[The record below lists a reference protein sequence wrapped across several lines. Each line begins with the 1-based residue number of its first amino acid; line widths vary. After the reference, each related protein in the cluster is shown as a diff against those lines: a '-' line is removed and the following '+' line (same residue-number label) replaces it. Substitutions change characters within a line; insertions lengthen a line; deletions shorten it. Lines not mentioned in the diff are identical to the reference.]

1 MRVFSRSVETRHFL
15 SVGRN
20 TYTMA
25 SQTPTKHVVLGSGR
39 LLGIQR
45 KIDAV
50 ELLGW
55 LAVLIP
61 VLSYLAD
68 GGLTNLTDASRWFEV
83 INRLSAL
90 IGTSMLLV
98 HMLLIARIPW
108 LEKTLGLDKL
118 TAHHK
123 RLGKPVLYLLVLHS
137 LTAVVSYSIADS
149 VNPLTTLIDLITDYP
164 QLLLATVGLVL
175 MIVVVISSI
184 RAARRRLS
192 YETWYL
198 IHLVSYVAVLVAIP
212 HQFELG
218 SELLSS
224 PWLNGYFIA
233 LYLYVFANVAWF
245 RSLHPV
251 VASLVMNQR
260 IAQVKK
266 EANRTTS
273 LTITG
278 RRIERLGVEAGQFFM
293 LRVMAKGMW
302 WRPHPFSVSASP
314 SKEIRFTIGARGD
327 DTAKIQ
333 DLKPG
338 TRVILEGP
346 FGVFSEAKRTKQH
359 VTLIAAGIGI
369 APIRAL
375 AESMAAEPGDITVI
389 YRVTDTS
396 DAALLDEVKRI
407 CQEREHYLFILT
419 GSRPNGPGFM
429 PVQLAGERQQPEFE
443 RLLTIAP
450 YLLESDVYICGP
462 APWSESVLHA
472 LGKLRVPNDYIHLE
486 EFSW

>member
-1 MRVFSRSVETRHFL
+1 
-15 SVGRN
+15 
-20 TYTMA
+20 MA
-25 SQTPTKHVVLGSGR
+25 HQTAAKQVVLGSGR

-45 KIDAV
+45 RIDAV

-61 VLSYLAD
+61 ALSYVAD
-68 GGLTNLTDASRWFEV
+68 GGLTNLSDAGSWFEV

-118 TAHHK
+118 TSHHK
-123 RLGKPVLYLLVLHS
+123 KLGKPVLYLLLLHTV
-137 LTAVVSYSIADS
+137 TAVVSYSIADS
-149 VNPLTTLIDLITDYP
+149 VNPLVTLIGLVTDYP

-184 RAARRRLS
+184 RAARRRMS
-192 YETWYL
+192 YEAWYL

-218 SELLSS
+218 SELLAS

-233 LYLYVFANVAWF
+233 LYVYVFANVVWF
-245 RSLHPV
+245 RSLRPV
-251 VASLVMNQR
+251 VASLLMNQR
-260 IAQVKK
+260 ITQVKK

-278 RRIERLGVEAGQFFM
+278 RRIERLGAEAGQFFM

-302 WRPHPFSVSASP
+302 WRSHPFSVSASP

-346 FGVFSEAKRTKQH
+346 FGVFSEAKRTRQQ

-407 CQEREHYLFILT
+407 CQEREHDLFVLT

-429 PVQLAGERQQPEFE
+429 PAQQEGERQQPEYQ

-462 APWSESVLHA
+462 GPWSESVLHA
-472 LGKLRVPNDYIHLE
+472 LGKLHVAKDHIHLE